1 MHGVWTL
8 VPGQF
13 SKGILS
19 SLSRDDD
26 RLQITQME
34 IWSEENHIETLS
46 PNNEHHDLEDAGHDM
61 DSSDNRA
68 SEDSESDFEEKIKRL
83 LHTGQVDDPAQSTR
97 RSERQKKPSSR
108 WTEKQGLSHSHPN
121 QLRRKGLLLLPRKKV
136 LPLPLFL
143 LLNGLIFNYRSI
155 ALHVEFLLIRCII
168 GIAVPLIYAC
178 LNHNAHPL
186 RGILRVPLG

>member
-46 PNNEHHDLEDAGHDM
+46 PNNEHHDLEDAGRYM
-61 DSSDNRA
+61 DSSDSRA

-83 LHTGQVDDPAQSTR
+83 LHARQVDDPAQGTR
-97 RSERQKKPSSR
+97 RSE
-108 WTEKQGLSHSHPN
+108 
-121 QLRRKGLLLLPRKKV
+121 
-136 LPLPLFL
+136 
-143 LLNGLIFNYRSI
+143 
-155 ALHVEFLLIRCII
+155 
-168 GIAVPLIYAC
+168 
-178 LNHNAHPL
+178 
-186 RGILRVPLG
+186 